1 MVSLKLG
8 DGIDDFVFRVG
19 GIMRNGNRWGIFG
32 HSILNLIRQRYQFT
46 PLEIM
51 PRCYAAG
58 LDFGIIPA
66 GFNAPLEFLTGFAI
80 GTEKRWFVRSET
92 GQMIMSA
99 WTNQRVCFNG
109 PAGGIPL

>member
-1 MVSLKLG
+1 MVSLKLS

-51 PRCYAAG
+51 PG
-58 LDFGIIPA
+58 WNF
-66 GFNAPLEFLTGFAI
+66 
-80 GTEKRWFVRSET
+80 
-92 GQMIMSA
+92 
-99 WTNQRVCFNG
+99 
-109 PAGGIPL
+109 